1 MLSMIEQKPTEEPA
15 QSSEAATW
23 GSWAWSTLPFVLLGI
38 WFRVWDL
45 GQQPVLGDEMHAL
58 KSAASE
64 SATLTTILA
73 EKGFPD
79 VSIPLALWDYL
90 LLNTVGLSEWGLRF
104 PMLASGIIFILL
116 LHRLVHQ
123 QLGQRCA
130 FAATALA
137 SISPILVLSSRFAR
151 PYMPAT
157 LLSLLALHFW
167 LRHIEGKRLAWC
179 GALLAT
185 TLAAALTPVCLPALG
200 SLAVTALALR
210 FVQKRRDDK
219 SEGTGKAPKRS
230 LSVNLIL
237 LAITGVVATLALN
250 QTWQLG
256 RIALPLAQT
265 VEERGKAT
273 DWDLVGM
280 LLIGTTHGWVALA
293 VAGLALIGA
302 ILTWRRARTLA
313 WVLTVIIVAQ
323 IFAITT
329 FVQWG
334 DRNFSIARY
343 CMVLLPGLLI
353 WTAVGLNAIAERI
366 GSQLVRGVS
375 RGRIQLGFTSVA
387 LLLLLFTGPLPQLF
401 RTHNSFTNFWP
412 TGVDLPAVYGSE
424 GRPAWPRFY
433 NALMDFPGDVAI
445 MEAPTVSTNR
455 TSVMPYASYQRSH
468 GRRVLLMN
476 GRGPFRH
483 MNMKLQSTI
492 ACRRK
497 GEIFLGD
504 ASLLVLH
511 KDFEGEREYMYE
523 IRIAQLLDNQRGVET
538 RQASADP
545 RTMAADSELRKRS
558 AAILGYCLQDETL
571 QTIYEDKWVRVFSRD
586 PDVLAADEAWN
597 IK

>member
-1 MLSMIEQKPTEEPA
+1 MLNKTEQDPTEEAA
-15 QSSEAATW
+15 QNAEAGTW
-23 GSWAWSTLPFVLLGI
+23 GSLAWSTLAFVLLGI
-38 WFRVWDL
+38 WFRVWEL

-58 KSAASE
+58 KSAAGE
-64 SATLTTILA
+64 GATLGTILA
-73 EKGFPD
+73 ERGFPD
-79 VSIPLALWDYL
+79 VSIPLGLWNYL
-90 LLNTVGLSEWGLRF
+90 LLNTVGLSEWGMRL
-104 PMLASGIIFILL
+104 PMLVSGILFLL
-116 LHRLVHQ
+116 LLPLLIQR
-123 QLGQRCA
+123 QLGAQCA
-130 FAATALA
+130 IIATGLAAL
-137 SISPILVLSSRFAR
+137 SPVLIVFSRFAR
-151 PYMPAT
+151 PYMPVT

-185 TLAAALTPVCLPALG
+185 TLGAALTPVCLPALG

-219 SEGTGKAPKRS
+219 SEGADKTSKRS

-237 LAITGVVATLALN
+237 VAITLVVATLTLS

-256 RIALPLAQT
+256 RISRGLAQS
-265 VEERGKAT
+265 VEERGRAT

-302 ILTWRRARTLA
+302 ILTWRRARPLA
-313 WVLTVIIVAQ
+313 WVLTVMIVAQ

-366 GSQLVRGVS
+366 GSQLVREVS
-375 RGRIQLGFTSVA
+375 RGRVQLGFASVA
-387 LLLLLFTGPLPQLF
+387 LLLLLVTGPLPQLF

-483 MNMKLQSTI
+483 TNMKLQSTI

-504 ASLLVLH
+504 AALLVLH
-511 KDFEGEREYMYE
+511 KDFEGEREYMYQ
-523 IRIAQLLDNQRGVET
+523 IRIAQLLADQRGVET

-545 RTMAADSELRKRS
+545 RTMTADSELRKRS
-558 AAILGYCLQDETL
+558 AAILEYCLQDETL